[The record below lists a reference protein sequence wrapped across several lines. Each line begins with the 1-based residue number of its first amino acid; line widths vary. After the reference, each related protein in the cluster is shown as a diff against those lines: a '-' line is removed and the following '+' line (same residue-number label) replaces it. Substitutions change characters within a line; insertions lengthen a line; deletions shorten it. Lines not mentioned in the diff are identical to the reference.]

1 MTKAVI
7 TGIEMAKNLVEMTY
21 DAPNVYGDE
30 IDDEFEQFQKL
41 FRRDN
46 RMYFTDAERKL
57 IQEQLYNVFWSI
69 RLVRTD
75 EKNLN
80 GEINVANKYH
90 LIHNP
95 IYAEIKWENECRYG
109 QSHSGKF
116 EHINQVY
123 LLREGLKTYLRK

>member
-1 MTKAVI
+1 MKKAVI
-7 TGIEMAKNLVEMTY
+7 VDVEMAKNLVEMTY
-21 DAPNVYGDE
+21 DAPHVYGDE
-30 IDDEFEQFQKL
+30 FDDEFEQFQKL

-46 RMYFTDAERKL
+46 HMYFTDAERKL
-57 IQEQLYNVFWSI
+57 IQGQLYNVFWSI
-69 RLVRTD
+69 QLVRTD

-80 GEINVANKYH
+80 DESNVAYKYH
-90 LIHNP
+90 LGHNP
-95 IYAEIKWENECRYG
+95 IYAEIKWEKECESG

>member
-46 RMYFTDAERKL
+46 RMYVFYWCGTQTD
-57 IQEQLYNVFWSI
+57 
-69 RLVRTD
+69 
-75 EKNLN
+75 
-80 GEINVANKYH
+80 
-90 LIHNP
+90 
-95 IYAEIKWENECRYG
+95 
-109 QSHSGKF
+109 SGAT
-116 EHINQVY
+116 I
-123 LLREGLKTYLRK
+123 